1 MLFKV
6 QWFCNPAVVGSIPHL
21 LQSYTYIHSC
31 SNRPIRI
38 FIFLFDFSTGLH
50 CKREA
55 ECCANCKELIASIS
69 ECGVCLE
76 PLDHGITSCQTCGN
90 LVCTSC
96 AGRLL
101 KCPFCRITID
111 YSWQRNVALERIF
124 MKLEL
129 PCRNFRWFLKLTF
142 PKPFRGQTHLPTKDF
157 GRVSGKGPICK

>member
-1 MLFKV
+1 MNLTFFHHFSIPTDLVALMLFKV

-21 LQSYTYIHSC
+21 LQSYTYTYIVAS
-31 SNRPIRI
+31 IRI

-129 PCRNFRWFLKLTF
+129 PCRNFR
-142 PKPFRGQTHLPTKDF
+142 
-157 GRVSGKGPICK
+157 